1 MKGFFMSL
9 IVIKK
14 IIEMFIILLVGVII
28 YKAKI
33 IDDVSTK
40 HLSNVLL
47 MLVSPLL
54 IIQSY
59 QIDFNKTLLYGLLW
73 ALLASFL
80 TFMFMIIVSEFLFH
94 GDRDRS
100 SVEKIAVSYSNSGF
114 IGIPL
119 ISGVLGDKGVFYMT
133 AYITVFNLLLWTHGV
148 ILMGDSDGLKGAWK
162 NFLSP
167 AVIAILMGI
176 ILFFF
181 QLRLPQF
188 IENPLEMI
196 ASMNTPLGMI
206 VAGANLAQGNIL
218 KSLKNKRL
226 YYLSLIKLIVYP
238 LAGLV
243 ILWLLPLDF
252 EVAFTVFIALACPA
266 GASVIMFAQRYD
278 RDAYYAS
285 EIFVITTLLSAIT
298 IPLLSIAAVGMLK

>member
-1 MKGFFMSL
+1 MVMSL

-14 IIEMFIILLVGVII
+14 IIEMFMILLVGVII
-28 YKAKI
+28 YKGKI
-33 IDDVSTK
+33 IDDASTK

-47 MLVSPLL
+47 LLVSPLL

-59 QIDFNKTLLYGLLW
+59 QIDFNKKLLYGLLW
-73 ALLASFL
+73 AFVASFL
-80 TFMFMIIVSEFLFH
+80 TFLLMIIASEFLFR
-94 GDRDRS
+94 GDRNRS
-100 SVEKIAVSYSNSGF
+100 SVEKIAMSYSNSGF

-133 AYITVFNLLLWTHGV
+133 AYITVFNVLLWTHGV

-162 NFLSP
+162 NFLTP
-167 AVIAILMGI
+167 AIISIVIGI
-176 ILFFF
+176 ILFLFR
-181 QLRLPQF
+181 LRLPQF

-218 KSLKNKRL
+218 KSLKNKRF
-226 YYLSLIKLIVYP
+226 YYLSFIKLMLYP
-238 LAGLV
+238 LAALV
-243 ILWLLPLDF
+243 VLWLLPLDF
-252 EVAFTVFIALACPA
+252 EVAFTVFIAVACPA

-298 IPLLSIAAVGMLK
+298 LPLLSIIAIGVLK

>member
-1 MKGFFMSL
+1 MSL
-9 IVIKK
+9 IVLKK

-33 IDDVSTK
+33 INDVSTK

-47 MLVSPLL
+47 LLVSPLL

-59 QIDFNKTLLYGLLW
+59 QIDFNRELLQGLIW
-73 ALLASFL
+73 AFAASFL
-80 TFMFMIIVSEFLFH
+80 TFLFMIVASEFLCH
-94 GDRDRS
+94 GDRNRS

-133 AYITVFNLLLWTHGV
+133 AYITVFNLLLWTHGI
-148 ILMGDSDGLKGAWK
+148 ILMGDNDGLKGAWK
-162 NFLSP
+162 NFL
-167 AVIAILMGI
+167 IGI
-176 ILFFF
+176 ILFLF

-218 KSLKNKRL
+218 KSLKSKRL
-226 YYLSLIKLIVYP
+226 YYLSFIKLIVYP

-243 ILWLLPLDF
+243 VLWLLPLEF

-285 EIFVITTLLSAIT
+285 EIFVITTLLSVVT
-298 IPLLSIAAVGMLK
+298 IPLLSIVAVNLLS

>member
-1 MKGFFMSL
+1 MSL

-14 IIEMFIILLVGVII
+14 IIEMFIILFVGALI
-28 YKAKI
+28 YKVRI

-54 IIQSY
+54 IVQSY
-59 QIDFNKTLLYGLLW
+59 QINFNKELLYGLLW

-80 TFMFMIIVSEFLFH
+80 TFLFMIIVSEFLFH
-94 GDRDRS
+94 GDRNRS

-133 AYITVFNLLLWTHGV
+133 AYITVFNVLLWTHGV
-148 ILMGDSDGLKGAWK
+148 VLMGDSKELKGAWK

-167 AVIAILMGI
+167 AIIAVIVGI
-176 ILFFF
+176 ILFLF

-218 KSLKNKRL
+218 KSLKNKHL
-226 YYLSLIKLIVYP
+226 YYLSFIKLIVYP

-243 ILWLLPLDF
+243 ILWLLPLEF
-252 EVAFTVFIALACPA
+252 EVAFTVFIAVACPA

-285 EIFVITTLLSAIT
+285 EIFVITTLLSAVT
-298 IPLLSIAAVGMLK
+298 LPLLSIIAIGILK

>member
-1 MKGFFMSL
+1 MSL

-14 IIEMFIILLVGVII
+14 IIEMFIILLVGALI
-28 YKAKI
+28 YKVKI

-54 IIQSY
+54 IVQSY
-59 QIDFNKTLLYGLLW
+59 QIDFNKELLYGLLW

-80 TFMFMIIVSEFLFH
+80 TFLFMIIVSEFLFH
-94 GDRDRS
+94 GDRNRS

-133 AYITVFNLLLWTHGV
+133 AYITIFNVLLWTHGV
-148 ILMGDSDGLKGAWK
+148 LLMGDSEGLKGAWK

-167 AVIAILMGI
+167 AIIAVMVGI
-176 ILFFF
+176 ILFLF

-218 KSLKNKRL
+218 KSLKNKRF
-226 YYLSLIKLIVYP
+226 YYLSFIKLIVYP

-252 EVAFTVFIALACPA
+252 EVAFTVFIAVACPA

-285 EIFVITTLLSAIT
+285 EIFVITTLLSAVT
-298 IPLLSIAAVGMLK
+298 LPLLSIIAIEVLK

>member
-1 MKGFFMSL
+1 MSL
-9 IVIKK
+9 IVLKK

-33 IDDVSTK
+33 INDVSTK

-47 MLVSPLL
+47 LLVSPLL

-59 QIDFNKTLLYGLLW
+59 QIDFNRELLQGLIW
-73 ALLASFL
+73 AFAASFL
-80 TFMFMIIVSEFLFH
+80 TFLFMIVASEFLCY
-94 GDRDRS
+94 GDRNRS
-100 SVEKIAVSYSNSGF
+100 PVEKIAVSYSNSGF

-133 AYITVFNLLLWTHGV
+133 AYITVFNLLLWTHGI
-148 ILMGDSDGLKGAWK
+148 ILMGDNDGLKGAWK

-167 AVIAILMGI
+167 AILSIVIGI
-176 ILFFF
+176 ILFLF

-226 YYLSLIKLIVYP
+226 YYLSFIKLIVYP

-243 ILWLLPLDF
+243 VLWLLPLEF

-285 EIFVITTLLSAIT
+285 EIIVITTLLSAVT
-298 IPLLSIAAVGMLK
+298 IPLLSVVAVSLLS

>member
-1 MKGFFMSL
+1 MSL

-14 IIEMFIILLVGVII
+14 IIEMFMILLVGVII
-28 YKAKI
+28 YKGKI

-47 MLVSPLL
+47 LLVSPLL
-54 IIQSY
+54 IVQSY
-59 QIDFNKTLLYGLLW
+59 QIDFNKKLLYGLLW

-80 TFMFMIIVSEFLFH
+80 TFLFMIIVSEFLFH
-94 GDRDRS
+94 GDKNRS

-133 AYITVFNLLLWTHGV
+133 AYITVFNVLLWTHGV
-148 ILMGDSDGLKGAWK
+148 VLMGDSKDLKGAWK
-162 NFLSP
+162 NFLSLAII
-167 AVIAILMGI
+167 AVIVGI
-176 ILFFF
+176 ILFLF

-226 YYLSLIKLIVYP
+226 YYLSFIKLIVYP
-238 LAGLV
+238 LAGLI
-243 ILWLLPLDF
+243 ILWLLPLEF

-266 GASVIMFAQRYD
+266 GASVVMFAQRYD
-278 RDAYYAS
+278 RDAYYGS
-285 EIFVITTLLSAIT
+285 EIFVITTLLSAVT
-298 IPLLSIAAVGMLK
+298 IPLLSVVAVSLLRK

>member
-1 MKGFFMSL
+1 MSL

-14 IIEMFIILLVGVII
+14 IIEMFMILLVGVII
-28 YKAKI
+28 YKGKI

-47 MLVSPLL
+47 LLVSPLL
-54 IIQSY
+54 IVQSY
-59 QIDFNKTLLYGLLW
+59 QIDFNKKLLYGLLW

-80 TFMFMIIVSEFLFH
+80 TFLFMIIVSEFLFH
-94 GDRDRS
+94 GDKNRS

-133 AYITVFNLLLWTHGV
+133 AYITVFNVLLWTHGV
-148 ILMGDSDGLKGAWK
+148 VLMGDSKDLKGAWK

-167 AVIAILMGI
+167 AIIAVIVGI
-176 ILFFF
+176 ILFLF
-181 QLRLPQF
+181 QLLLPQF

-226 YYLSLIKLIVYP
+226 YYLSFIKLIVYP

-243 ILWLLPLDF
+243 ILWLLPLEL

-266 GASVIMFAQRYD
+266 GASVVMFAQRYD
-278 RDAYYAS
+278 RDAYYGS

-298 IPLLSIAAVGMLK
+298 LPLLSIIAIGVLK

>member
-1 MKGFFMSL
+1 MSL

-14 IIEMFIILLVGVII
+14 IIEMFIILLVGTLI
-28 YKAKI
+28 YKVKI
-33 IDDVSTK
+33 IDDASTK

-47 MLVSPLL
+47 LLVSPLL

-59 QIDFNKTLLYGLLW
+59 QIDFNKELLYGLLW

-80 TFMFMIIVSEFLFH
+80 TFFLMIIVSEFLFH
-94 GDRDRS
+94 GDKNRS

-133 AYITVFNLLLWTHGV
+133 AYITVFNVLLWTHGV
-148 ILMGDSDGLKGAWK
+148 ILMGDSNGLKGAWK

-167 AVIAILMGI
+167 AIISIIIGI
-176 ILFFF
+176 VLFLCR
-181 QLRLPQF
+181 LRLPQF

-226 YYLSLIKLIVYP
+226 YYLSLLKLIVYP

-243 ILWLLPLDF
+243 VLWLLPLEF

-285 EIFVITTLLSAIT
+285 EIFVITTLLSAVT
-298 IPLLSIAAVGMLK
+298 LPLLSIIAIGVLK

>member
-1 MKGFFMSL
+1 MSL

-14 IIEMFIILLVGVII
+14 IIEMFMILLVGVII
-28 YKAKI
+28 YKGKI

-47 MLVSPLL
+47 LLVSPLL
-54 IIQSY
+54 IVQSY
-59 QIDFNKTLLYGLLW
+59 QIDFNKKLLYGLLW

-80 TFMFMIIVSEFLFH
+80 TFLFMIIVSEFLFH
-94 GDRDRS
+94 GDKNRS

-133 AYITVFNLLLWTHGV
+133 AYITVFNVLLWTHGV
-148 ILMGDSDGLKGAWK
+148 VLMGDSKDLKGAWK

-167 AVIAILMGI
+167 AITAVIVGI
-176 ILFFF
+176 ILFLF

-226 YYLSLIKLIVYP
+226 YYLSFIKLIVYP
-238 LAGLV
+238 LVGLV
-243 ILWLLPLDF
+243 ILWLLPLGF
-252 EVAFTVFIALACPA
+252 EVAFTVFIAVACPA
-266 GASVIMFAQRYD
+266 GASVVMFAQRYD
-278 RDAYYAS
+278 RDAYYGS

-298 IPLLSIAAVGMLK
+298 LPLLSIIAIGVLK

>member
-1 MKGFFMSL
+1 MSL

-14 IIEMFIILLVGVII
+14 IIEMFMILLVGVII
-28 YKAKI
+28 YKGKI

-47 MLVSPLL
+47 LLVSPLL
-54 IIQSY
+54 IVQSY
-59 QIDFNKTLLYGLLW
+59 QIDFNKKLLYGLLW

-80 TFMFMIIVSEFLFH
+80 TFLFMIIVSEFLFH
-94 GDRDRS
+94 GDKNRS

-133 AYITVFNLLLWTHGV
+133 AYITVFNVLLWTHGV
-148 ILMGDSDGLKGAWK
+148 VLMGDSKDLKGAWK

-167 AVIAILMGI
+167 AIIAVIVGI
-176 ILFFF
+176 ILFLF

-206 VAGANLAQGNIL
+206 VAGANLAQGNI
-218 KSLKNKRL
+218 KNKRL
-226 YYLSLIKLIVYP
+226 YYLSFIKLIVYP
-238 LAGLV
+238 LVGLV
-243 ILWLLPLDF
+243 ILWLLPLGF
-252 EVAFTVFIALACPA
+252 EVAFTVFIAVACPA
-266 GASVIMFAQRYD
+266 GASVVMFAQRYD
-278 RDAYYAS
+278 RDAYYGS

-298 IPLLSIAAVGMLK
+298 LPLLSIIAIGVLK

>member
-1 MKGFFMSL
+1 MSL

-80 TFMFMIIVSEFLFH
+80 TFMFMIIVSEVLFH

-298 IPLLSIAAVGMLK
+298 IPLLSIVAVGMLK

>member
-1 MKGFFMSL
+1 MSL

-14 IIEMFIILLVGVII
+14 IIEMFIILLVGALI
-28 YKAKI
+28 YKVKI

-54 IIQSY
+54 IVQSY
-59 QIDFNKTLLYGLLW
+59 QIDFNKELLYGLLW

-80 TFMFMIIVSEFLFH
+80 TFLFMIIVSEFLFH
-94 GDRDRS
+94 GDRNRS

-133 AYITVFNLLLWTHGV
+133 AYITVFNVLLWTHGV
-148 ILMGDSDGLKGAWK
+148 LLMGDSEGLKGAWK

-167 AVIAILMGI
+167 AIIAVMVGI
-176 ILFFF
+176 ILFLF
-181 QLRLPQF
+181 QFRLPQF

-218 KSLKNKRL
+218 KSLKNKRF
-226 YYLSLIKLIVYP
+226 YYLSFIKLIVYP

-252 EVAFTVFIALACPA
+252 EVAFTVFIAVACPA

-285 EIFVITTLLSAIT
+285 EIFVITTLLSAVT
-298 IPLLSIAAVGMLK
+298 LPLLSIIAIGVLK

>member
-1 MKGFFMSL
+1 MSL

-14 IIEMFIILLVGVII
+14 IIEMFIILLVGALI
-28 YKAKI
+28 YKVKI

-54 IIQSY
+54 IVQSY
-59 QIDFNKTLLYGLLW
+59 QIDFNKELLYGLLW

-80 TFMFMIIVSEFLFH
+80 TFLFMIIVSEFLFH
-94 GDRDRS
+94 GDRNRS

-133 AYITVFNLLLWTHGV
+133 AYITVFNVLLWTHGV
-148 ILMGDSDGLKGAWK
+148 LLMGDSEGLKGAWK

-167 AVIAILMGI
+167 AIIAVMVGI
-176 ILFFF
+176 ILFLF

-218 KSLKNKRL
+218 KSLKNKRF
-226 YYLSLIKLIVYP
+226 YYLSFIKLIVYP

-252 EVAFTVFIALACPA
+252 EVAFTVFIAVACPA

-285 EIFVITTLLSAIT
+285 EIFVITTLLSAVT
-298 IPLLSIAAVGMLK
+298 LPLVSIIAIEVLK

>member
-1 MKGFFMSL
+1 MSL

-14 IIEMFIILLVGVII
+14 IIEMFIILLVGALI
-28 YKAKI
+28 YKVKI

-54 IIQSY
+54 IVQSY
-59 QIDFNKTLLYGLLW
+59 QIDFNKELLYGLLW

-80 TFMFMIIVSEFLFH
+80 TFLFMIIVSEFLFH
-94 GDRDRS
+94 GDRNRS

-133 AYITVFNLLLWTHGV
+133 AYITIFNVLLWTHGV
-148 ILMGDSDGLKGAWK
+148 LLMGDSEGLKGAWK

-167 AVIAILMGI
+167 AIIAVMVGI
-176 ILFFF
+176 ILFLF

-188 IENPLEMI
+188 VENPLEMI

-218 KSLKNKRL
+218 KSLKNKRF
-226 YYLSLIKLIVYP
+226 YYLSFIKLIVYP

-252 EVAFTVFIALACPA
+252 EVAFTVFIAVACPA

-285 EIFVITTLLSAIT
+285 EIFVITTLLSAVT
-298 IPLLSIAAVGMLK
+298 LPLLSIIAIGVLK

>member
-1 MKGFFMSL
+1 MVMSL

-14 IIEMFIILLVGVII
+14 IIEMFMILLVGVII
-28 YKAKI
+28 YKGKI
-33 IDDVSTK
+33 IDDASTK
-40 HLSNVLL
+40 HLSNLLVL
-47 MLVSPLL
+47 LVSPLL

-59 QIDFNKTLLYGLLW
+59 QIDFNKKLLYGLLW
-73 ALLASFL
+73 AFVSSFL
-80 TFMFMIIVSEFLFH
+80 TFLLMIIASEFLFR
-94 GDRDRS
+94 GDRNRS
-100 SVEKIAVSYSNSGF
+100 SVEKIAMSYSNSGF

-133 AYITVFNLLLWTHGV
+133 AYIPVFNVLLWTHGV

-167 AVIAILMGI
+167 AIISIVIGI
-176 ILFFF
+176 ILFLFR
-181 QLRLPQF
+181 LRLPQF

-218 KSLKNKRL
+218 KSLKNKRF
-226 YYLSLIKLIVYP
+226 YYLSFIKLMLYP
-238 LAGLV
+238 LAALV
-243 ILWLLPLDF
+243 VLWLLPLDF
-252 EVAFTVFIALACPA
+252 EVAFTVFIAVACPA

-298 IPLLSIAAVGMLK
+298 LPLLSIIAIGVLK

>member
-1 MKGFFMSL
+1 MSL

-14 IIEMFIILLVGVII
+14 IIEMFMILLVGIII
-28 YKAKI
+28 YKGKI

-47 MLVSPLL
+47 LLVSPLF
-54 IIQSY
+54 IVQSY
-59 QIDFNKTLLYGLLW
+59 QIDFNKKLLYGLLW

-80 TFMFMIIVSEFLFH
+80 TFLFMIIVSEFLFH
-94 GDRDRS
+94 GNKNRS

-133 AYITVFNLLLWTHGV
+133 AYITVFNVLLWTHGV
-148 ILMGDSDGLKGAWK
+148 VLMGDSKDLKGAWK

-167 AVIAILMGI
+167 AIIAVIVGI
-176 ILFFF
+176 ILFLF

-226 YYLSLIKLIVYP
+226 YYLSFIKLIVYP
-238 LAGLV
+238 LAGII
-243 ILWLLPLDF
+243 ILWLLPLEF

-266 GASVIMFAQRYD
+266 GASVVMFAQRYD
-278 RDAYYAS
+278 RDAYYGS

-298 IPLLSIAAVGMLK
+298 LPLLSIIAIGVLK

>member
-1 MKGFFMSL
+1 MSL

-14 IIEMFIILLVGVII
+14 IIEMFIILLVGALI
-28 YKAKI
+28 YKVKI

-54 IIQSY
+54 IVQSY
-59 QIDFNKTLLYGLLW
+59 QIDFNKELLYGLLW

-80 TFMFMIIVSEFLFH
+80 TFLFMIIVSEFLFH
-94 GDRDRS
+94 GDRNRS

-133 AYITVFNLLLWTHGV
+133 AYITVFNVLLWTHGV
-148 ILMGDSDGLKGAWK
+148 LLMGDSEGLKGAWK

-167 AVIAILMGI
+167 AIIAVMVGI
-176 ILFFF
+176 ILFLF

-218 KSLKNKRL
+218 KSLKNKRF
-226 YYLSLIKLIVYP
+226 YYLSFIKLIVYP

-252 EVAFTVFIALACPA
+252 EVAFTVFIAVACPA

-285 EIFVITTLLSAIT
+285 EIFVITTLLSAVT
-298 IPLLSIAAVGMLK
+298 IPLLSVVAEGLLN

>member
-1 MKGFFMSL
+1 MSL

-14 IIEMFIILLVGVII
+14 IIEMFIILLVGALI
-28 YKAKI
+28 YKVKI

-54 IIQSY
+54 IVESY
-59 QIDFNKTLLYGLLW
+59 QIDFNKELLYGLLW

-80 TFMFMIIVSEFLFH
+80 TFLFMIIVSEFLFH
-94 GDRDRS
+94 GDRNRS

-133 AYITVFNLLLWTHGV
+133 AYITIFNVLLWTHGV
-148 ILMGDSDGLKGAWK
+148 LLMGDSEGLKGAWK

-167 AVIAILMGI
+167 AIIAVMVGI
-176 ILFFF
+176 ILFLF

-218 KSLKNKRL
+218 KSLKNKRF
-226 YYLSLIKLIVYP
+226 YYLSFIKLIVYP

-252 EVAFTVFIALACPA
+252 EVAFTVFIAVACPA

-278 RDAYYAS
+278 KDAYYAS
-285 EIFVITTLLSAIT
+285 EIFVITTLLSAVT
-298 IPLLSIAAVGMLK
+298 LPLLSIIAIGVLK

>member
-1 MKGFFMSL
+1 MSL

-14 IIEMFIILLVGVII
+14 IIEMFMILLVVIII
-28 YKAKI
+28 YKGKI

-47 MLVSPLL
+47 LLVSPLL
-54 IIQSY
+54 IVQSY
-59 QIDFNKTLLYGLLW
+59 QIDFNKKLLYGLLW

-80 TFMFMIIVSEFLFH
+80 TFLFMIIVSEFLFH
-94 GDRDRS
+94 GNKNRS

-133 AYITVFNLLLWTHGV
+133 AYITVFNVLLWTHGV
-148 ILMGDSDGLKGAWK
+148 VLMGDSKDLKGAWK

-167 AVIAILMGI
+167 AIIAVIVGI
-176 ILFFF
+176 ILFLF

-226 YYLSLIKLIVYP
+226 YYLSFIKLIVYP
-238 LAGLV
+238 LAGII
-243 ILWLLPLDF
+243 ILWLLPLEF

-266 GASVIMFAQRYD
+266 GASVVMFAQRYD
-278 RDAYYAS
+278 RDAYYGS

-298 IPLLSIAAVGMLK
+298 LPLLSIIAIGVLK

>member
-1 MKGFFMSL
+1 MSL

-14 IIEMFIILLVGVII
+14 IIEMFMILLVGVII
-28 YKAKI
+28 YKGKI

-47 MLVSPLL
+47 LLVSPLL
-54 IIQSY
+54 IVQSY
-59 QIDFNKTLLYGLLW
+59 QIDFNKKLLYGLLW

-80 TFMFMIIVSEFLFH
+80 TFLFMIIVSEFLFH
-94 GDRDRS
+94 GDKNRS

-133 AYITVFNLLLWTHGV
+133 AYITVFNVLLWTHGV
-148 ILMGDSDGLKGAWK
+148 VLMGDSKDLKGAWK

-167 AVIAILMGI
+167 AIITVIVGI
-176 ILFFF
+176 ILFLF

-226 YYLSLIKLIVYP
+226 YYLSFIKLIVYP
-238 LAGLV
+238 LVGLV
-243 ILWLLPLDF
+243 ILWLLPLGF
-252 EVAFTVFIALACPA
+252 EVAFTVFIAVACPA
-266 GASVIMFAQRYD
+266 GASVVMFAQRYD
-278 RDAYYAS
+278 RDAYYGS

-298 IPLLSIAAVGMLK
+298 LPLLSIIAIGVLK

>member
-1 MKGFFMSL
+1 MSL
-9 IVIKK
+9 IVLKK

-33 IDDVSTK
+33 INDVSTK

-47 MLVSPLL
+47 LLVSPLL

-59 QIDFNKTLLYGLLW
+59 QIDFNRELLQGLIW
-73 ALLASFL
+73 AFAASFL
-80 TFMFMIIVSEFLFH
+80 TFLFMIVASEFLCH
-94 GDRDRS
+94 GDRNRS

-133 AYITVFNLLLWTHGV
+133 AYITVFNLLLWTHGI
-148 ILMGDSDGLKGAWK
+148 ILMGDNDGLKGAWK

-167 AVIAILMGI
+167 AILSIVIGI
-176 ILFFF
+176 ILFLF

-196 ASMNTPLGMI
+196 ASMNTPLGMM
-206 VAGANLAQGNIL
+206 
-218 KSLKNKRL
+218 
-226 YYLSLIKLIVYP
+226 
-238 LAGLV
+238 AGLV
-243 ILWLLPLDF
+243 ILWLLPLEF

-285 EIFVITTLLSAIT
+285 EIFVITTLLSAVT
-298 IPLLSIAAVGMLK
+298 IPLLSVVAVSLLS

>member
-1 MKGFFMSL
+1 MSL
-9 IVIKK
+9 IVLKK

-33 IDDVSTK
+33 INDVSTK

-47 MLVSPLL
+47 LLVSPLL

-59 QIDFNKTLLYGLLW
+59 QIDFNRELLQGLIW
-73 ALLASFL
+73 AFAASFL
-80 TFMFMIIVSEFLFH
+80 TFLFMIVASEFLCH
-94 GDRDRS
+94 GDRNRS

-133 AYITVFNLLLWTHGV
+133 AYITVFNLLLWTHGI
-148 ILMGDSDGLKGAWK
+148 ILMGDNDGLKGAWK

-167 AVIAILMGI
+167 AILSIVIGI
-176 ILFFF
+176 ILFLF

-226 YYLSLIKLIVYP
+226 YYLSFIKLIVYP

-243 ILWLLPLDF
+243 ILLLLPLEF

-285 EIFVITTLLSAIT
+285 EIFVITTLLSAVT
-298 IPLLSIAAVGMLK
+298 IPLLSVVAVSLLS

>member
-1 MKGFFMSL
+1 MSL

-14 IIEMFIILLVGVII
+14 IIEMFMILLVGIII
-28 YKAKI
+28 YKGKI

-47 MLVSPLL
+47 LLVSPLL
-54 IIQSY
+54 IVQSY
-59 QIDFNKTLLYGLLW
+59 QIDFNKKLLYGLLW

-80 TFMFMIIVSEFLFH
+80 TFLFMIIVSEFLFH
-94 GDRDRS
+94 GNKNRS

-133 AYITVFNLLLWTHGV
+133 HGV
-148 ILMGDSDGLKGAWK
+148 VLMGDSKDLKGAWK

-167 AVIAILMGI
+167 AIIAVIVGI
-176 ILFFF
+176 ILFLF

-226 YYLSLIKLIVYP
+226 YYLSFIKLIVYP
-238 LAGLV
+238 LAGII
-243 ILWLLPLDF
+243 ILWLLPLEF

-266 GASVIMFAQRYD
+266 GASVVMFAQRYD
-278 RDAYYAS
+278 RDAYYGS

-298 IPLLSIAAVGMLK
+298 LPLLSIIAIGVLK

>member
-1 MKGFFMSL
+1 MSL

>member
-1 MKGFFMSL
+1 MSL

-14 IIEMFIILLVGVII
+14 IIEMFIILLVGALI
-28 YKAKI
+28 YKVKI

-54 IIQSY
+54 IVQSY
-59 QIDFNKTLLYGLLW
+59 QIDFNKELLYGLLW

-80 TFMFMIIVSEFLFH
+80 TFLFMIIVSEFLFH
-94 GDRDRS
+94 GDRNRS

-133 AYITVFNLLLWTHGV
+133 AYITVFNVLLWTHGV
-148 ILMGDSDGLKGAWK
+148 LLMGDSEGLKGAWK

-167 AVIAILMGI
+167 AIIAVMVGI
-176 ILFFF
+176 ILFLF

-218 KSLKNKRL
+218 KSLKNKRF
-226 YYLSLIKLIVYP
+226 YYLSFIKLIVYP

-252 EVAFTVFIALACPA
+252 EVAFTVFIAVACPA

-285 EIFVITTLLSAIT
+285 EIFVITTLLSAVT
-298 IPLLSIAAVGMLK
+298 LPLLSIIAIEVLK

>member
-1 MKGFFMSL
+1 MSL

-14 IIEMFIILLVGVII
+14 IIEMFIILLVGALI
-28 YKAKI
+28 YKVKI

-54 IIQSY
+54 IVQSY
-59 QIDFNKTLLYGLLW
+59 QIDFNKELLYGLLW

-80 TFMFMIIVSEFLFH
+80 TFLFMIIVSEFLFH
-94 GDRDRS
+94 GDRNRS

-133 AYITVFNLLLWTHGV
+133 AYITVFNVLLWTHGV
-148 ILMGDSDGLKGAWK
+148 LLMGDSEGLKGAWK

-167 AVIAILMGI
+167 AIIAVMVGI
-176 ILFFF
+176 ILFLF

-218 KSLKNKRL
+218 KSLKNKRF
-226 YYLSLIKLIVYP
+226 YYLSFIKLIVYP

-252 EVAFTVFIALACPA
+252 EVAFTVFIAVACPA

-285 EIFVITTLLSAIT
+285 EIFVITTLLSAVT
-298 IPLLSIAAVGMLK
+298 LPLLSIIAIGVLK

>member
-1 MKGFFMSL
+1 MSL

-14 IIEMFIILLVGVII
+14 IIEMFIILLVGALI
-28 YKAKI
+28 YKVKI

-54 IIQSY
+54 IVQSY
-59 QIDFNKTLLYGLLW
+59 QIDFNKELLYGLLW

-80 TFMFMIIVSEFLFH
+80 TFLLMIIVSEFLFH
-94 GDRDRS
+94 GDRNRS

-133 AYITVFNLLLWTHGV
+133 AYITVFNVLLWTHGV
-148 ILMGDSDGLKGAWK
+148 LLMGDSEGLKGAWK

-167 AVIAILMGI
+167 AIIAVMVGI
-176 ILFFF
+176 ILFLF

-218 KSLKNKRL
+218 KSLKNKRF
-226 YYLSLIKLIVYP
+226 YYLSFIKLIVYP

-252 EVAFTVFIALACPA
+252 EVAFTVFIAVACPA

-285 EIFVITTLLSAIT
+285 EIFVITTLLSAVT
-298 IPLLSIAAVGMLK
+298 LPLLSIIAIGILK